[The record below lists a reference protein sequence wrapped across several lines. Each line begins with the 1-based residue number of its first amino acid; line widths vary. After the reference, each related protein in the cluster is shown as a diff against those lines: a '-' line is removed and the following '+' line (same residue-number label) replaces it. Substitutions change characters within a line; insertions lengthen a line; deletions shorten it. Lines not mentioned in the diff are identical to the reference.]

1 MKYLIAIAAALLTL
15 SFVCMKAQALI
26 ALEPGKDYQ
35 MVKTEVIND
44 DGTKSIIEE
53 PVITKPFPQI
63 PETEVCPPQEH
74 QVKKA
79 THAKGWEAKAGLYK
93 PQDPMFLVT
102 NRKPENWPIPK
113 NPSRTFASIT
123 TKRADNKNSFGW
135 IVTLLSLGIIGF
147 ASFKLYLHF
156 KDEPDITKV

>member
-1 MKYLIAIAAALLTL
+1 MRYPMAIAVTLFALTAG
-15 SFVCMKAQALI
+15 CMTAQALI

-53 PVITKPFPQI
+53 PVITKPFPKI
-63 PETEVCPPQEH
+63 PETEVCPTQEH
-74 QVKKA
+74 QVKKV
-79 THAKGWEAKAGLYK
+79 THAKGWEVKAGLYK

-102 NRKPENWPIPK
+102 NRKPDNWPIPT
-113 NPSRTFASIT
+113 NPSRTFASMT
-123 TKRADNKNSFGW
+123 TKPADSKNSFGW
-135 IVTLLSLGIIGF
+135 VITLLSLGIIGF

-156 KDEPDITKV
+156 KDEPDITKA